1 MELEIKE
8 ILHKRY
14 NFNKEKN
21 FFYKNNDDIIAYDY
35 LINKYSITNIEDK
48 SILYHILY
56 LDYSKYSNKIGKFNI
71 VTSLY
76 NEKRISRSL
85 ELLLCLSINL
95 KNNYISKIFI
105 LQEFYPNKHINE
117 NMSLISEVIFLLN
130 KISNINLHIEYIY
143 ERPSFQFLFNFCNK
157 NIIGP
162 VIITNSDII
171 YDSTLSKITNLNND
185 HFLAISR
192 NNKSIVDNKIK
203 WDTIKFVHNSQFL
216 DNIFSHDTWIF
227 NSPQKFPI
235 KIDISLGEMFCD
247 SYLNYKLSKS
257 LYKCYNLSRDINCFH
272 IQEGDSTSDIISRDQ
287 ELCNKKLNIIYE
299 KENGDTNILMGLKI
313 ISIND
318 FYNNINYNQF
328 IIHGDYIKEYS

>member
-117 NMSLISEVIFLLN
+117 NMSLISEVILL
-130 KISNINLHIEYIY
+130 
-143 ERPSFQFLFNFCNK
+143 
-157 NIIGP
+157 
-162 VIITNSDII
+162 
-171 YDSTLSKITNLNND
+171 
-185 HFLAISR
+185 
-192 NNKSIVDNKIK
+192 
-203 WDTIKFVHNSQFL
+203 
-216 DNIFSHDTWIF
+216 
-227 NSPQKFPI
+227 
-235 KIDISLGEMFCD
+235 
-247 SYLNYKLSKS
+247 
-257 LYKCYNLSRDINCFH
+257 
-272 IQEGDSTSDIISRDQ
+272 
-287 ELCNKKLNIIYE
+287 
-299 KENGDTNILMGLKI
+299 
-313 ISIND
+313 
-318 FYNNINYNQF
+318 FYF
-328 IIHGDYIKEYS
+328 I

>member
-1 MELEIKE
+1 M
-8 ILHKRY
+8 
-14 NFNKEKN
+14 
-21 FFYKNNDDIIAYDY
+21 
-35 LINKYSITNIEDK
+35 
-48 SILYHILY
+48 
-56 LDYSKYSNKIGKFNI
+56 
-71 VTSLY
+71 
-76 NEKRISRSL
+76 
-85 ELLLCLSINL
+85 
-95 KNNYISKIFI
+95 
-105 LQEFYPNKHINE
+105 
-117 NMSLISEVIFLLN
+117 
-130 KISNINLHIEYIY
+130 
-143 ERPSFQFLFNFCNK
+143 
-157 NIIGP
+157 
-162 VIITNSDII
+162 IITNSDII

-216 DNIFSHDTWIF
+216 DNIFYHDTWIF